1 MPSFSNDAKTEI
13 CGTVRS
19 PAECRSFLTGVLLG
33 ARHFTAGEITVQT
46 ECTAFAALFPRLLQT
61 VCPKALPDTEYRTRA
76 KSLPLWTF
84 SLTGIHTVRA
94 LTDALGID
102 PENRAAV
109 ITQENLRE
117 IAAGLFVSCGS
128 VTDPSSG
135 YHLEML
141 LPDPAVGEALMQ
153 ALTEMGQPEIA
164 FKSTPRRSG
173 LLLYLKQNEQIG
185 DLLAYL
191 GALDA
196 NFELI
201 NQQVMRSMRS
211 QTNRRLNCDM
221 ANIDKAV
228 AAGNRQAEV
237 ILRIQQSVGIASLP
251 DDLQELAQLRLE
263 EPDMS
268 LRDLGALLHPPLS
281 RSGVHHRLQR
291 IAEIASK
298 L

>member
-1 MPSFSNDAKTEI
+1 MASFSNEAKTEI
-13 CGTVRS
+13 CAAIRS
-19 PAECRSFLTGVLLG
+19 AAECRRFLTGVLLG
-33 ARHFTAGEITVQT
+33 ARHFTAGEIALQT
-46 ECTAFAALFPRLLQT
+46 ECTAFAALFPKLLQT
-61 VCPKALPDTEYRTRA
+61 VCPGTVPDTEYRTRA
-76 KSLPLWTF
+76 KSQPLWSFT
-84 SLTGIHTVRA
+84 LTGTHSIRA
-94 LTDALGID
+94 LTDALGLD
-102 PENRAAV
+102 PAYRTAV

-117 IAAGLFVSCGS
+117 LTAGIFVSCGS
-128 VTDPSSG
+128 VTDPANG

-141 LPDPAVGEALMQ
+141 LPDAAVGEALRQ
-153 ALTEMGQPEIA
+153 ALSDMGQPEIA
-164 FKSTPRRSG
+164 LKSTVRRSG

-201 NQQVMRSMRS
+201 NQQVIRNMRGL
-211 QTNRRLNCDM
+211 TNRRLNCDM

-228 AAGNRQAEV
+228 AAGNRQAED
-237 ILRIQQSVGIASLP
+237 IQRIQQRVGLAALP
-251 DDLQELAQLRLE
+251 EELQEIARLRLE

-268 LRDLGALLHPPLS
+268 LRELGAMLHPPLS

-291 IAEIASK
+291 ITEFAAK